1 MENISLL
8 KIAAVLSVHCSTIH
22 NGQDMEATQ
31 MSIDRAMDKG
41 DVVWMY
47 NGMLLTHKKNEIMPF
62 VAVWMD

>member
-1 MENISLL
+1 
-8 KIAAVLSVHCSTIH
+8 
-22 NGQDMEATQ
+22 MEATQ

-47 NGMLLTHKKNEIMPF
+47 HGMLLTHKKNEIMPF